1 MLQIRMTIFNSLLL
15 VGYYI
20 AALAFYFALKNDAN
34 MFRVGWALCLP
45 LISIILNILAVR
57 AIGRDEVTV
66 SYTHLAS
73 SSAIRLVS
81 VVTST
86 RSSFSMQSWISS
98 IKSSI

>member
-1 MLQIRMTIFNSLLL
+1 M

-57 AIGRDEVTV
+57 AIGRDEVMV
-66 SYTHLAS
+66 KA
-73 SSAIRLVS
+73 ADRL
-81 VVTST
+81 
-86 RSSFSMQSWISS
+86 R
-98 IKSSI
+98 

>member
-1 MLQIRMTIFNSLLL
+1 MKGFYTILLLIVSNVFMTFAWLL

-57 AIGRDEVTV
+57 AIGRDEVMV
-66 SYTHLAS
+66 KA
-73 SSAIRLVS
+73 ADRL
-81 VVTST
+81 
-86 RSSFSMQSWISS
+86 R
-98 IKSSI
+98 